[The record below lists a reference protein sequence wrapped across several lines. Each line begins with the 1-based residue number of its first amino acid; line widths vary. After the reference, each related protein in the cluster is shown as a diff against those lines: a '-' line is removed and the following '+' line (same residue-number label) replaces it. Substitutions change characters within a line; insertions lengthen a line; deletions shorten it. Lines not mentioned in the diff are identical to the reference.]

1 MFGLFDSDLKRVRR
15 LRLEYEDIRQ
25 RVLHK
30 MNPYEQYSFIS
41 AYRRPPEEIQE
52 AIEATFED
60 DIVRW
65 RQLGGEIKEGLQ
77 EAWRESRRMPGIAGE
92 GSRAGVN
99 GLALL
104 SVLASA
110 KGYRLAEAL
119 TLKDDIDSF
128 AAQIDKLVN
137 EEHGFSS

>member
-30 MNPYEQYSFIS
+30 MNPYEQYCFIS
-41 AYRRPPEEIQE
+41 AYRQPPEEIDE
-52 AIEATFED
+52 AIETASEND
-60 DIVRW
+60 LARW
-65 RQLGGEIKEGLQ
+65 RQLGAEIKEGVREAWQ
-77 EAWRESRRMPGIAGE
+77 EACRMPGIAGE

-104 SVLASA
+104 SVFSSV
-110 KGYRLAEAL
+110 KGYRLAEAQ
-119 TLKDDIDSF
+119 TLKDDIDLF
-128 AAQIDKLVN
+128 AAQIDKVVA
-137 EEHGFSS
+137 EKHGFSN